1 MPMTM
6 DLQTDELN
14 ALLIASSAV
23 LARTSFKTAARS
35 IFDVSCKLTGARSG
49 YVALLS
55 STGEENE
62 VLFLEAGGMPCTV
75 DPLLPMPIRG
85 LRAEAYRENKVVWD
99 NDFANSKWWDFL
111 PAGHVHLANV
121 MFSPLVVDN
130 KTRGIMGL
138 ANKEGDFTERD
149 GHLASLL
156 GEFCA
161 VALVNSQQLD
171 ELNSTV
177 AELKRTLSE
186 VKKLKEILPICC
198 SCKKIRDDEGYWQQ
212 VEKYISVHVDTKF
225 THGYCPECFEE
236 YQKQIEGLFPK

>member
-1 MPMTM
+1 MATTIQM
-6 DLQTDELN
+6 QNDELT
-14 ALLIASSAV
+14 ALLEASRAV
-23 LARTSFKTAARS
+23 LRQSCFKTSAKA
-35 IFDVSCKLTGARSG
+35 IFDVACRLTGARSG

-75 DPLLPMPIRG
+75 DPSLPMPIRG
-85 LRAEAYRENKVVWD
+85 LRAEAYHENKVVWD

-111 PAGHVHLANV
+111 PSGHVHLANV
-121 MFSPLVVDN
+121 LFSPLVVEG
-130 KTRGIMGL
+130 KTLGIMGL
-138 ANKEGDFTERD
+138 ANKDGDFTERD
-149 GHLASLL
+149 GRLAGLL

-161 VALVNSQQLD
+161 VALVNSRHLD

-177 AELKRTLSE
+177 AELKKTLSE

-198 SCKKIRDDEGYWQQ
+198 CCKKIRDDKGYWQQ

-236 YQKQIEGLFPK
+236 YQKQIEGLFPR